1 MTNSIRSPA
10 ISTPRPREEARPS
23 PERLEAQMRQLSVQ
37 RESELQAMARIVE
50 ASRSNDSSIRNELQ
64 YVKVHLVTMIFSCG
78 YNFLCRILWGISPG
92 TCKATSGR

>member
-1 MTNSIRSPA
+1 MTLANGTPLNGRHHTIATPSRSSA

-37 RESELQAMARIVE
+37 RESELQAMARIIE

-64 YVKVHLVTMIFSCG
+64 YVKVLI
-78 YNFLCRILWGISPG
+78 YL
-92 TCKATSGR
+92 